1 MIHSDRLNAAL
12 MPRPL
17 PVEPH
22 RILLIK
28 SHSAGIGDI
37 LRSSAAWA
45 VLKKRWPD
53 AELHLV
59 FLTRWPGYP
68 SEALIRDHHLLA
80 SAHFLPMQEGRF
92 AGMRG
97 VGPRIWRR
105 LLPELRRIA
114 QEVQPD
120 LIIDHEPF
128 GIETSIAARWV
139 RRFCAAP
146 TVGVNQV
153 PGRGWL
159 YDYAGPGLQ
168 EYARRHELSWPMD
181 YTERDFAA
189 LAALKLERDGQRI
202 VLQETEAGHAFR
214 EMLQARLPAD
224 RPIIGLN
231 IGCGSVD
238 AVNRRPPM
246 GLLVAVAQRLHQEY
260 FHQLLL
266 MGAPNERTINAEFM
280 AACASF
286 LGGQEDIIDL
296 SGETTLSEL
305 TGAIASCDVF
315 VSGDSGPY
323 HMAIGLGVPTVALF
337 NFPNAEACHQH
348 ARMFFTAPSN
358 VSNICSAIVN
368 AAARKERVMGL

>member
-1 MIHSDRLNAAL
+1 

-92 AGMRG
+92 AGIRG

-153 PGRGWL
+153 LGRGWL

-189 LAALKLERDGQRI
+189 LAALGLERDGQRI
-202 VLQETEAGHAFR
+202 VLQETEAGRAFR
-214 EMLQARLPAD
+214 EALSARLPVG
-224 RPIIGLN
+224 RPVIGLN
-231 IGCGSVD
+231 IGCGTRD
-238 AVNRRPPM
+238 AERKRPAIGFLVEAM
-246 GLLVAVAQRLHQEY
+246 GQVAAASPHI
-260 FHQLLL
+260 LLL
-266 MGAPNERTINAEFM
+266 TGAPNERSVNQSYLGQY
-280 AACASF
+280 AAHWGDVGHILDIA
-286 LGGQEDIIDL
+286 GQTTP
-296 SGETTLSEL
+296 SGL
-305 TGAIASCDVF
+305 TGALAICDIF
-315 VSGDSGPY
+315 VSSDSGPY
-323 HMAIGLGVPTVALF
+323 HMAVAMGLPTLALF
-337 NFPNAEACHQH
+337 NFPSPEHYHREASVVVTGNGSGDSD
-348 ARMFFTAPSN
+348 AM
-358 VSNICSAIVN
+358 VSSILRLLDKNKVLMS
-368 AAARKERVMGL
+368 

>member
-1 MIHSDRLNAAL
+1 

-128 GIETSIAARWV
+128 GVETSIAARWV

-153 PGRGWL
+153 LGRGWL

-168 EYARRHELSWPMD
+168 EYARRHELPWPMD

-189 LAALKLERDGQRI
+189 LAALGLERDGQRI
-202 VLQETEAGHAFR
+202 VLQETEAGRYVR
-214 EMLQARLPAD
+214 ESLQSRLSKD
-224 RPIIGLN
+224 RAVIGVN
-231 IGCGSVD
+231 IGCGTLDAEKKRPSVEFL
-238 AVNRRPPM
+238 VEVM
-246 GLLVAVAQRLHQEY
+246 GQVAAASPHI
-260 FHQLLL
+260 LLL
-266 MGAPNERTINAEFM
+266 TGAPNERSINQD
-280 AACASF
+280 F
-286 LGGQEDIIDL
+286 LGQYAARWGDVGHILDIAGQTTP
-296 SGETTLSEL
+296 SGL
-305 TGAIASCDVF
+305 TGALAICDIF
-315 VSGDSGPY
+315 VSSDSGPY
-323 HMAIGLGVPTVALF
+323 HMAVAMGVPTLALF
-337 NFPNAEACHQH
+337 NFPSPEHYHDEASVVVTENGGDNCD
-348 ARMFFTAPSN
+348 
-358 VSNICSAIVN
+358 AIVSRILRLIDKN
-368 AAARKERVMGL
+368 RAFMS